1 MPGVAKRLVIEVTG
15 RARTR
20 RERSHYTVRAVVFT
34 ILCCCG
40 SSKPAKGPKPED
52 RCPGTVTIG
61 CVTDEICSFDRRRG
75 CLVCQCDEMGRPLS
89 RPPPDDRSLPPE

>member
-1 MPGVAKRLVIEVTG
+1 MPGGAKRLVIEVTG

-20 RERSHYTVRAVVFT
+20 RERSHYTVRAAVFT

-40 SSKPAKGPKPED
+40 ISKPARGPKPED
-52 RCPGTVTIG
+52 RCPGTMTIG
-61 CVTDEICSFDRRRG
+61 CYTDEICSFDRQRG

-89 RPPPDDRSLPPE
+89 RPRPDDRSLPPE